1 MRQPQ
6 RSRTAALLAVLL
18 WALSGAAFL
27 AQQPETPAIRVESK
41 TVDPGTDTTI
51 DITVINL
58 PAPGVNDVQGVL
70 RYDPAVMRVKTLTPL
85 SGFTLFASFI
95 DNNAGEAQ
103 FAIAIVGGSPV
114 RQGGLVRLEVEAAGQ
129 SGQQTS
135 LELTLDVFRDPNG
148 DPLFPAE
155 QLAELI
161 QNGTFTIAGGG
172 GGGPPPAE
180 GEVTV
185 HVFPN
190 PAKTTAKFKYTLPS
204 GTSEATLWIFNIRGD
219 LVFSKSLDVNTN
231 QFNWNLKDTNEQ
243 DVPNGPYYFR
253 VSALASAGGRS
264 SPVGRLLVQR

>member
-1 MRQPQ
+1 M
-6 RSRTAALLAVLL
+6 L
-18 WALSGAAFL
+18 WALSGGLFF
-27 AQQPETPAIRVESK
+27 AQQQTPAILVESK
-41 TVDPGTDTTI
+41 TVDPGTGTTI
-51 DITVINL
+51 DITVMNL
-58 PAPGVNDVQGVL
+58 PSPGVNDVQGTL
-70 RYDPAVMRVKTLTPL
+70 SYNPTVMRVKTLTPL

-95 DNNAGEAQ
+95 DNGAGEVQ

-114 RQGGLVRLEVEAAGQ
+114 SQGGLVRLEVEAVGQ
-129 SGQQTS
+129 PGQQTP
-135 LELTLDVFRDPNG
+135 LELSLDVFRDPNG

-172 GGGPPPAE
+172 GGPPPVE

-204 GTSEATLWIFNIRGD
+204 GTSEATLWIFNLRGD
-219 LVFSKSLDVNTN
+219 LVFSKPLDVNTN
-231 QFNWNLKDTNEQ
+231 QFNWNLKGANGQ

-253 VSALASAGGRS
+253 VSALTSAGGRS